1 MPSRGPD
8 GRMRG
13 MESSPHIYVDCDVPE
28 GMTLTEW
35 RRSQCA
41 AARGA
46 RRPRLWRRL
55 LSLA

>member
-1 MPSRGPD
+1 MPTPHPGWSHG
-8 GRMRG
+8 G

-55 LSLA
+55 LALG